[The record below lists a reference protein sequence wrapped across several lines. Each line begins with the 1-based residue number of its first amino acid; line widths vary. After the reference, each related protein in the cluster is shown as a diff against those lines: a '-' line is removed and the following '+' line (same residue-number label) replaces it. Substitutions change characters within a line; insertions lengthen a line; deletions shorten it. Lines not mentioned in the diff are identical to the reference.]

1 MARGGACGSWTDRAW
16 LRGQGSH
23 SHGAPLLDRAGD
35 AAAATLCSPEQHAQ
49 RIALPS
55 LHLIGRWDVLC
66 RAGSERLAERYEQPT
81 VYTHGHGHALP
92 AGLMA
97 DQQAAEAI
105 RAFVARQQAIASLQG
120 AGL

>member
-1 MARGGACGSWTDRAW
+1 MVEAVGGCSVPLWRFVVLGCGVW
-16 LRGQGSH
+16 L
-23 SHGAPLLDRAGD
+23 GD

-97 DQQAAEAI
+97 DQQAADAI